1 MRRVFFVVII
11 AVCAALP
18 AIAAPDVTTIVAA
31 RAAVDRG
38 DWKAALD
45 PLAKLAAASPQNGEW
60 RLSLARARYLTGD
73 IAGAEADYRLA
84 FDLKSEDTAIL
95 AYGIAKC
102 DAQLGRRAEAMV
114 WLRRAIALGYR
125 RLEDARSDEVFASYR
140 GDPAYRA
147 LVGLVD
153 ATKLSRDDGWRGD
166 IRMLADWVGR
176 KSFHPY
182 RTGTSDRIVSGASQ
196 TQAEFEAT
204 AAKLVADVP
213 KLGDRDIEVALFR
226 LVAGLGDGHT
236 ALLGSH
242 TRIEYAMTLPLAFY
256 VFDDGLYVV
265 SAAPDHKDLI
275 GSKVVAIDGTPV
287 ADALVRIDPLIARD
301 NAQWVKAMAPH
312 YLRHVPFL
320 KALGIAKAE
329 DSVDLTVMQDGK
341 PRAVHLAADPAQPD
355 IWNASPKPAGWAW
368 IGDASK
374 SEFQQGNDKPFW
386 WKWEPA
392 DGILYVQ
399 YNKVADGPS
408 QTLAAFAQELGG
420 AIAKYPVSKL
430 VIDMRNN
437 NGGDTYL
444 NEAMLGAIVGSK
456 VNRPGRLY
464 VIIGRR
470 TFSAAMNAVSYFGRF
485 TKAVFVGEPTGG
497 KPNAPG
503 DETPFTLPYSGIAVN
518 LSDRYWQ
525 GSWPDDFS
533 DWRAPDLA
541 VPVTFADF
549 ASGHDAAMELIR
561 AQPALPD

>member
-1 MRRVFFVVII
+1 MRRAFLVVVI
-11 AVCAALP
+11 AACAAWP

-31 RAAVDRG
+31 RTAVERG

-45 PLAKLAAASPQNGEW
+45 PLARLAAASPQNGEW

-73 IAGAEADYRLA
+73 IAGAEADYRAA
-84 FDLKSEDTAIL
+84 FDLKSEDIAVL

-102 DAQLGRRAEAMV
+102 DAQLGRRAEAMT
-114 WLRRAIALGYR
+114 WLRRAITLGYR
-125 RLEDARSDEVFASYR
+125 RLEDARSDDVFASFR
-140 GDPAYRA
+140 GDAEYRA

-153 ATKLSRDDGWRGD
+153 VAKLSRDEGWRSD

-182 RTGTSDRIVSGASQ
+182 RTGTSDRILSGASL
-196 TQAEFEAT
+196 TQAEFEA
-204 AAKLVADVP
+204 AVAKLIADVP

-242 TRIEYAMTLPLAFY
+242 TRIEYALTLPLAFY

-265 SAAPDHKDLI
+265 SAAPDHRDLI
-275 GSKVVAIDGTPV
+275 GSKVIAI
-287 ADALVRIDPLIARD
+287 
-301 NAQWVKAMAPH
+301 
-312 YLRHVPFL
+312 
-320 KALGIAKAE
+320 
-329 DSVDLTVMQDGK
+329 DLTVMQDGK
-341 PRAVHLAADPAQPD
+341 RRVVHLAADPTQPD
-355 IWNASPKPAGWAW
+355 IWNALPKPAGWTW
-368 IGDASK
+368 IGDSSK
-374 SEFQQGNDKPFW
+374 ADYQQGNDKPFW

-392 DGILYVQ
+392 DAILYVQ
-399 YNKVADGPS
+399 YNKVADGQA
-408 QTLAAFAQELGG
+408 QTLAAFAGELGA
-420 AIAKYPVSKL
+420 AIAKYPVGKL

-444 NEAMLGAIVGSK
+444 NEGLLGAVVNSK
-456 VNRPGRLY
+456 VNRAGRLY

-503 DETPFTLPYSGIAVN
+503 DETPFTPPYSGIVVN

-525 GSWPDDFS
+525 ASWPDDFS

-541 VPVTFADF
+541 VPVTLADF